1 MPYIEL
7 TTHVWLPEGMTRA
20 PMVQQTIYESET
32 QWEQVQELVVQM
44 ERYVGEAVGR
54 EELHEVEDGL
64 FRRLQQLGRL
74 MLERF
79 VAVSGTGYTAGQP
92 PRTLAGETLTYKG
105 IETVSYLS
113 IFGEID
119 LPRAAYARPDEG
131 YEYPM
136 DGQWNRPTHKYSYL
150 LQKWLQAVAVESDYR
165 EATERLNEMFDLAL
179 WPQVPQRLGGELGAQ
194 AEAYYQQ
201 LEPPPA
207 DTEGRCVGISADGKG
222 VRLLRADRGPSC
234 PDVEET
240 PKPRLGKGEKRG
252 TKKEAIVTG
261 AFTFDPEARDPEEV
275 VRALM
280 KGQTPEER
288 EEARQQR
295 QQRRLEGRAP
305 PRVARNKHLRATLE
319 GKEIAFGHL
328 LEQVRQ
334 RDPTGDKPL
343 VALLDGDAALEE
355 RLHEQLRVHHLEDRL
370 DAVIL
375 DIIHASEY
383 VWEVGTTLY
392 GERNPRREAWVE
404 GKLRALLHGQVG
416 RVIGGF
422 RQRLT
427 KSELTSAQKKVLHK
441 AITYFDNHRHMMDYA
456 TYLAKGYPIG
466 TGLIEGACGYL
477 VKNRM
482 EGSGMRWSRV
492 GAEAMLQQRA
502 VKLNGDWDD
511 FWSFHIDS
519 ERDRLY
525 PATYK
530 LTA

>member
-1 MPYIEL
+1 MI
-7 TTHVWLPEGMTRA
+7 RA
-20 PMVQQTIYESET
+20 PMLMQPIYDSEA
-32 QWEQVQELVVQM
+32 QCEQVQELVAQM
-44 ERYVGEAVGR
+44 EEYVCQAVGR
-54 EELHEVEDGL
+54 EELHEVEGGL
-64 FRRLQQLGRL
+64 FRRLQQLGRV

-79 VAVSGTGYTAGQP
+79 VAASGTGYTPGRP
-92 PRTLAGETLTYKG
+92 PVTAEGEALTYKG
-105 IETVSYLS
+105 IETVRYLS

-119 LPRAAYARPDEG
+119 LPRAAYARPEGG

-136 DGQWNRPTHKYSYL
+136 DGQWNRPVHQYSYL
-150 LQKWLQAVAVESDYR
+150 LQKWLQAVAVESDYQV
-165 EATERLNEMFDLAL
+165 AAERLNEMFDLGL
-179 WPQVPQRLGGELGAQ
+179 WPNVPQRLGAELGAQ
-194 AEAYYQQ
+194 AQAYYQQ
-201 LEPPPA
+201 QEAPSA
-207 DTEGRCVGISADGKG
+207 ETEGPCMGISADGKG
-222 VRLLRADRGPSC
+222 VRLLRADRGPC
-234 PDVEET
+234 GPDAGET
-240 PKPRLGKGEKRG
+240 AKPRLGKGEKRG
-252 TKKEAIVTG
+252 TKKEATVTA
-261 AFTFDPEARDPEEV
+261 AFTFDPEPRDPDEV
-275 VRALM
+275 VRVLM
-280 KGQTPEER
+280 KRQTAEER

-305 PRVARNKHLRATLE
+305 PRASRNKHLRATLA
-319 GKEIAFGHL
+319 GKEIAFAHL
-328 LEQVRQ
+328 MEQVGQ
-334 RDPTGDKPL
+334 RDPAGDKPL
-343 VALLDGDAALEE
+343 VVLLDGDAALEE

-383 VWEVGTTLY
+383 VWEVGTALY
-392 GERNPRREAWVE
+392 GERNPRREVWVE
-404 GKLRALLHGQVG
+404 EKLGALLQGHVG

-422 RQRLT
+422 KQRRTKNDLT
-427 KSELTSAQKKVLHK
+427 AAQDKVLGK
-441 AITYFDNHRHMMDYA
+441 AITYFDNHRHMMDYG

-502 VKLNGDWDD
+502 VKLNADWDD

-530 LTA
+530 SAA

>member
-1 MPYIEL
+1 ML
-7 TTHVWLPEGMTRA
+7 NR
-20 PMVQQTIYESET
+20 TIYEYEA
-32 QWEQVQELVVQM
+32 QWEQVQELVAEM
-44 ERYVGEAVGR
+44 EGYVCQAVGR
-54 EELHEVEDGL
+54 EELHEVEGGL
-64 FRRLQQLGRL
+64 FRRLQQLGRVL
-74 MLERF
+74 LERF
-79 VAVSGTGYTAGQP
+79 VAESGTGYTAGRP
-92 PRTLAGETLTYKG
+92 PCTLAGKPLTYKG

-119 LPRAAYARPDEG
+119 LPRAAYARPEGG

-136 DGQWNRPTHKYSYL
+136 DGQWNRPGHKYSYL
-150 LQKWLQAVAVESDYR
+150 LQKWLQAVAVETDYR
-165 EATERLNEMFDLAL
+165 TAPEHLNEMFDLAL
-179 WPQVPQRLGGELGAQ
+179 WPDVPQRLGEELGTQAQ
-194 AEAYYQQ
+194 AYCQQ
-201 LEPPPA
+201 QEPPPA
-207 DTEGRCVGISADGKG
+207 DTEGSCVGISADGKG
-222 VRLLRADRGPSC
+222 VRLLRADRESGGT
-234 PDVEET
+234 DVEES
-240 PKPRLGKGEKRG
+240 PQPRLSKGEKRG
-252 TKKEAIVTG
+252 TKKEAIVT
-261 AFTFDPEARDPEEV
+261 AVFTFDPEPRDPEEV

-280 KGQTPEER
+280 KRPTAEER

-305 PRVARNKHLRATLE
+305 PRSACNKHLRATLE

-328 LEQVRQ
+328 MKRVRQ
-334 RDPTGDKPL
+334 RDPAGDKPL

-355 RLHEQLRVHHLEDRL
+355 RLHEQLRVHHLQDRL

-383 VWEVGTTLY
+383 VWEVGTALY
-392 GERNPRREAWVE
+392 GERNPRRVVWVE
-404 GKLRALLHGQVG
+404 EKLRALLEGQVG

-422 RQRLT
+422 KQRRT
-427 KSELTSAQKKVLHK
+427 KSDLTPAQDKALHK

-477 VKNRM
+477 VKDRM

-502 VKLNGDWDD
+502 VKKNGDWTD

-525 PATYK
+525 PTTYK
-530 LTA
+530 SAA